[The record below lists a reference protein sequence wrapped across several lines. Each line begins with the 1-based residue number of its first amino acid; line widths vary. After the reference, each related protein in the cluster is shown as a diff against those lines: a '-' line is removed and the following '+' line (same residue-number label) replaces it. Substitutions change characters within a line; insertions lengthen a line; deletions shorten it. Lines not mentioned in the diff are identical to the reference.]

1 MKEQEAVKTL
11 INMALHHIGHG
22 TDDFAKKS
30 LDFYK
35 LIREQGMVAF
45 IVGHKYGIVF
55 YFQDE
60 DSEEKSVEVM
70 VWEHFSGEKPTKR
83 IARSQ
88 QFGFKENN
96 AHLAFLKLIGGLQE
110 ELRKVKEDA

>member
-1 MKEQEAVKTL
+1 MNKQEAVKTL
-11 INMALHHIGHG
+11 INMALSHLGHG
-22 TDDFAKKS
+22 TDDFVKKS

-35 LIREQGMVAF
+35 LIREQEKVAF

-60 DSEEKSVEVM
+60 ESEEKSVEVI

-96 AHLAFLKLIGGLQE
+96 AHLAFLKLIGGLQK
-110 ELRKVKEDA
+110 ELRNAKTE